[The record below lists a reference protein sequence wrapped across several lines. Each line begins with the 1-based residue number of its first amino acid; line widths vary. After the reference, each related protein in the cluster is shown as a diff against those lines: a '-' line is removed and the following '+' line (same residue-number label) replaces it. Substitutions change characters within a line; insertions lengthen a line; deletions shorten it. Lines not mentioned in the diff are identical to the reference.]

1 MAKNSHSCFCAK
13 IDLIGINPFVFLP
26 EKVLLYLFKRAGKN
40 TSPLPVCGTVNG
52 KKYQQTLV
60 KYAGDWRLY
69 INLSMLE
76 HSTKRIGEQIDI
88 TIDYDE
94 QERILLPQPKLIDAL
109 NKNPQA
115 KQIFDSLQP
124 SLQKEIIRY
133 ISFLKTEKSIDNNV
147 QKAIGFLLGN
157 NRFIGRDPLNKIHD
171 TND

>member
-1 MAKNSHSCFCAK
+1 M
-13 IDLIGINPFVFLP
+13 
-26 EKVLLYLFKRAGKN
+26 
-40 TSPLPVCGTVNG
+40 
-52 KKYQQTLV
+52 V

-94 QERILLPQPKLIDAL
+94 QERILLPHPKLIDAL

-115 KQIFDSLQP
+115 KKIFDSLQP

-147 QKAIGFLLGN
+147 QKAVGFLLGN